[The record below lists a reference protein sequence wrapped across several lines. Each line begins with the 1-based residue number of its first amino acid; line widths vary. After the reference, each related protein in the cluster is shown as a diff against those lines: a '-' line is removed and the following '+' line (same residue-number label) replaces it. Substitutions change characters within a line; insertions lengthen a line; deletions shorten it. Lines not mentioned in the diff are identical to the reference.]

1 MALRPFGGRGFYDP
15 YHEMN
20 RLLDEMM
27 GGTAAPARRLGRQQ
41 GVATEWA
48 PAIDAL
54 TKDSDLVIRVE
65 LPGVKQEDVDISL
78 HDNVLTISGE
88 RRAEQEEE
96 EEEER
101 GGYHIRER
109 RYGSFR
115 RSVAL
120 PEGIDESKISAR
132 YEDGVLEVRVQG
144 GAVTREPKRIQLET
158 AGGQQGATDV
168 EVGDVVGREA
178 TTTPTTETA
187 RPEEG
192 PQGAAPPPGDVPPE
206 TPPETRAP

>member
-1 MALRPFGGRGFYDP
+1 VAATKDKEVRKMALRPFGGRGFYDP
-15 YHEMN
+15 YSEIN

-27 GGTAAPARRLGRQQ
+27 GGTAGPARRSGRQQ
-41 GVATEWA
+41 GAVTEWA
-48 PAIDAL
+48 PAIDAV
-54 TKDSDLVIRVE
+54 TQDSDLVIRAE

-88 RRAEQEEE
+88 RRAEQ
-96 EEEER
+96 EEER

-144 GAVTREPKRIQLET
+144 AAMAREPKRIPIQDPSGESS
-158 AGGQQGATDV
+158 GS
-168 EVGDVVGREA
+168 
-178 TTTPTTETA
+178 
-187 RPEEG
+187 EG
-192 PQGAAPPPGDVPPE
+192 SSS
-206 TPPETRAP
+206 

>member
-1 MALRPFGGRGFYDP
+1 MSLRPFGGRGFYDP

-27 GGTAAPARRLGRQQ
+27 GGTAGPARKSGRQQ
-41 GVATEWA
+41 GADTEWA
-48 PAIDAL
+48 PALDAL
-54 TKDSDLVIRVE
+54 TKDSDLVIRAE
-65 LPGVKQEDVDISL
+65 LPGVKPEDVDISL

-88 RRAEQEEE
+88 RSDEQD
-96 EEEER
+96 EEER

-132 YEDGVLEVRVQG
+132 YEDGVLEERVQG
-144 GAVTREPKRIQLET
+144 GAVAREPKRIQI
-158 AGGQQGATDV
+158 QGPSGESSGS
-168 EVGDVVGREA
+168 EVASG
-178 TTTPTTETA
+178 
-187 RPEEG
+187 
-192 PQGAAPPPGDVPPE
+192 
-206 TPPETRAP
+206 

>member
-1 MALRPFGGRGFYDP
+1 MSLRPFGGRGFYDP
-15 YHEMN
+15 YHEIN
-20 RLLDEMM
+20 RLLDDML
-27 GGTAAPARRLGRQQ
+27 GGTAGPTRRSGRQQ

-48 PAIDAL
+48 PAVDAL
-54 TKDSDLVIRVE
+54 TKDSDLVIRAE
-65 LPGVKQEDVDISL
+65 LPGVKPEDVDISL

-88 RRAEQEEE
+88 RRAEQ
-96 EEEER
+96 EEER

-144 GAVTREPKRIQLET
+144 AAVAREPKRIQIEA
-158 AGGQQGATDV
+158 AGGQRGATDV
-168 EVGDVVGREA
+168 EASEVLGREA

-187 RPEEG
+187 RPDEG
-192 PQGAAPPPGDVPPE
+192 TQGAAPPGDVPPE
-206 TPPETRAP
+206 TPPETRPR

>member
-1 MALRPFGGRGFYDP
+1 MSLRPFGGRGFYDP
-15 YHEMN
+15 YSEIN
-20 RLLDEMM
+20 RLLDDMM
-27 GGTAAPARRLGRQQ
+27 GGTAGPVRRSGRQQ

-48 PAIDAL
+48 PAVDAL
-54 TKDSDLVIRVE
+54 TKDSDLVIRAE
-65 LPGVKQEDVDISL
+65 LPGVKPEDVDISL

-88 RRAEQEEE
+88 RRAEQ
-96 EEEER
+96 EEER

-144 GAVTREPKRIQLET
+144 AAVAREPKRIQIQA
-158 AGGQQGATDV
+158 AGGQRGATDV
-168 EVGDVVGREA
+168 EVSDGVGREA
-178 TTTPTTETA
+178 STPPTATA
-187 RPEEG
+187 RPDEG
-192 PQGAAPPPGDVPPE
+192 TQGAAPPGDVAPE
-206 TPPETRAP
+206 TPPETRPR

>member
-1 MALRPFGGRGFYDP
+1 MSLRPFGGRGFYDP

-20 RLLDEMM
+20 RFLDEMM
-27 GGTAAPARRLGRQQ
+27 GGTAGPARKSGRQQ
-41 GVATEWA
+41 EAATEWA
-48 PAIDAL
+48 PALDAL
-54 TKDSDLVIRVE
+54 TKDSDLVIRAE
-65 LPGVKQEDVDISL
+65 LPGVKPEDVDISL

-88 RRAEQEEE
+88 RKDEQ
-96 EEEER
+96 EEER

-144 GAVTREPKRIQLET
+144 GAVAREPKRIQI
-158 AGGQQGATDV
+158 QGPSG
-168 EVGDVVGREA
+168 ESSGS
-178 TTTPTTETA
+178 
-187 RPEEG
+187 EG
-192 PQGAAPPPGDVPPE
+192 LISS
-206 TPPETRAP
+206 